1 MSADKDIKLVDLSKE
16 NLNTVKEA
24 IRIGSALGATDFRFY
39 VNPSFVKN
47 GLVITKIVPLITE
60 PPPKSQMLLNFMGL
74 KNLKKTLDFAKSIL
88 GETGEVEVE
97 ERYEPVVHAEK
108 EAEEASVVAAQVIA
122 AEEEVSDTAPE
133 ETQEEV
139 LAAEKEA
146 DEAPKKRKSKK
157 SQDVSAEESE

>member
-1 MSADKDIKLVDLSKE
+1 
-16 NLNTVKEA
+16 
-24 IRIGSALGATDFRFY
+24 
-39 VNPSFVKN
+39 
-47 GLVITKIVPLITE
+47 
-60 PPPKSQMLLNFMGL
+60 MLLNFMGL

-122 AEEEVSDTAPE
+122 AEEEVSDTGSE

-157 SQDVSAEESE
+157 SQDVSTEESE